1 MLAGENLDSFH
12 IMKDLL
18 GARHCDKSQESED
31 ERWVGSV
38 LTLVLPAHVGSRYAN
53 RGQGRALGR
62 DVMLEPPER

>member
-1 MLAGENLDSFH
+1 
-12 IMKDLL
+12 MKDLL

-62 DVMLEPPER
+62 DVMLERPER